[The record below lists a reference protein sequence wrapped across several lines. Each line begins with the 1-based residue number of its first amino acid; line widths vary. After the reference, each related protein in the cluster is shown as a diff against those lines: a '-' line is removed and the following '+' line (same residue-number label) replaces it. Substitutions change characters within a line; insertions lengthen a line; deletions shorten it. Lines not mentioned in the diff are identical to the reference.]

1 MKDCQREIRFDAA
14 MKLISDTMKL
24 AAGLVQPLP
33 GTASA
38 GAIAAFKGFNAI
50 ANLATLSTTL
60 LQQPWS
66 AGSLWDPSIE
76 MPTLPVSS
84 ADGSFVDEQY
94 ADASYQWY
102 LDGQKDLSDS
112 LVVWSPARWDAIYLE
127 NEKQYGP
134 SELSCSCSTE
144 TLM

>member
-1 MKDCQREIRFDAA
+1 
-14 MKLISDTMKL
+14 MKL

-50 ANLATLSTTL
+50 ANLATESTTL

-66 AGSLWDPSIE
+66 HGSLWDPDTE
-76 MPTLPVSS
+76 MPTLPDLT
-84 ADGSFVDEQY
+84 ADGSFTDAHY

-102 LDGQKDLSDS
+102 LDGQKNLSDS
-112 LVVWSPARWDAIYLE
+112 LFVWSPARWDAIYLE

-134 SELSCSCSTE
+134 SELPCSCSVE
-144 TLM
+144 SLL